1 MESPDEVLAVTR
13 VDAGLAAD
21 GRIHLREQRRRDL
34 HETHAPAHDGRREA
48 GKVADDA
55 SAQGDDE
62 IAALDA
68 GRQHGVADMRQALV
82 AFRRLARR
90 HHDHGAAD
98 AALREARDQP
108 VGIERGDRLVRHDD
122 AAAGA
127 QGRDQRAG
135 LGEEPRRSGCRRRA
149 RRAEPG
155 HGSRHRAPRRGESL
169 VIAAHPP
176 RRAGRGGR
184 SSVFDDALVR
194 RVPRF
199 DGDVGQG
206 IDWMPGRHQAT
217 HAVFRVGVLE
227 ERPVR
232 ALAHPA
238 HEHLEPA
245 LSQIETPASAI
256 QARVSACM
264 KAPPP
269 VASTI
274 GPSCRRRPMTRRS
287 PSRK

>member
-1 MESPDEVLAVTR
+1 MEGPDEVLAVTR

-34 HETHAPAHDGRREA
+34 HEAHAPAHDGRREA

-55 SAQGDDE
+55 PAQGDDE

-135 LGEEPRRSGCRRRA
+135 LGEKAASDQDVVGALAERNRDTDRATVRRGGGRIARHRGAPSKESRA
-149 RRAEPG
+149 RRPFKASSTTRSCG
-155 HGSRHRAPRRGESL
+155 VSRDSTVMSARA
-169 VIAAHPP
+169 
-176 RRAGRGGR
+176 
-184 SSVFDDALVR
+184 
-194 RVPRF
+194 
-199 DGDVGQG
+199 
-206 IDWMPGRHQAT
+206 
-217 HAVFRVGVLE
+217 
-227 ERPVR
+227 
-232 ALAHPA
+232 
-238 HEHLEPA
+238 
-245 LSQIETPASAI
+245 
-256 QARVSACM
+256 
-264 KAPPP
+264 
-269 VASTI
+269 
-274 GPSCRRRPMTRRS
+274 
-287 PSRK
+287 